1 MMARLAYAAL
11 ALSAACLAAPAPVGD
26 AGMTILHKQ
35 DVTGQVLKKLGLPDR
50 SYCWKE
56 CLQNNECTAV
66 RWGVLKGDTAGLCV
80 LFKGELKY
88 RAPVKVT
95 TDDGTP
101 ILVTTAKK
109 TLARDLPRS

>member
-1 MMARLAYAAL
+1 MMTRLACAAL
-11 ALSAACLAAPAPVGD
+11 ICSGPCLAAPPAGTD

-35 DVTGQVLKKLGLPDR
+35 DVTGQVLKKLGLPAR
-50 SYCWKE
+50 SYCWNE
-56 CLQNNECTAV
+56 CLQNTECTAV
-66 RWGVLKGDTAGLCV
+66 RWGVLKGDTAGLCI

-88 RAPVKVT
+88 RAPVKAT

-109 TLARDLPRS
+109 TLGRDVPRS